1 MSAAAVVA
9 ALFLLALAAGGAL
22 GFLSRR
28 AAAADAAHSPLAA
41 AIDSALPQLQ
51 CGECGYP
58 GCRPYAEA
66 VARNAAPINLCPPG
80 GQETADRLA
89 RIVNADAPPM
99 PSAPPRKIA
108 VIRAEDCVGCALCL
122 PACPTD
128 AILGA
133 PQKHH
138 FVLAE
143 HCVGCALCLPPC
155 PADCIDMIEIP
166 PPETA
171 QQTAA
176 NS

>member
-1 MSAAAVVA
+1 MNAIAVVFA
-9 ALFLLALAAGGAL
+9 FFLLALAAGGML

-28 AAAADAAHSPLAA
+28 AAAADASDSPLTA

-66 VARNAAPINLCPPG
+66 VAQNAAPINLCPPG

-89 RIVNADAPPM
+89 QIVNADSPPM
-99 PSAPPRKIA
+99 PEVPPRKIA

-155 PADCIDMIEIP
+155 PADCIDMKEIP
-166 PPETA
+166 PSAEEKRTA
-171 QQTAA
+171 LY
-176 NS
+176 S